1 MKWLGRPENSRW
13 QVKFSQIWFKLVE
26 LIFFSVSSD
35 WLTVIVMDESMDDDI
50 SQPKAMGL
58 PPPQFWKKVSTGSA
72 SYCDEAYNVTTY
84 GLPHLFGSLLL
95 LLLAL
100 QGRKLSLQLFE
111 IIFILIFGIKN
122 CTFSNLHC

>member
-35 WLTVIVMDESMDDDI
+35 WLIVIVIDESNDDDI

-58 PPPQFWKKVSTGSA
+58 PPGQFWKKVSTGSA
-72 SYCDEAYNVTTY
+72 SYCHEVYNVATY

-111 IIFILIFGIKN
+111 IIFILLFGIKN
-122 CTFSNLHC
+122 STFSNLHC